1 MSLALRMAAITAV
14 ALLSFATTP
23 TRAQVPGA
31 PPPVVRAQKPVGE
44 TKRVL
49 YYVRHGSAKE
59 LSRALGQIYK
69 GDAEIEAVSEG
80 NGKCLLIKAT
90 PRTCEEILALLEK
103 VDRPLRVVAIDIWIV
118 ETPDKDEKPDTLIN
132 PRDLT
137 GSTDTVTKKLRD
149 LQNKGT
155 LGSVRHYQMS
165 TAEGRDAR
173 IQLGESKPMVTG
185 STGFGGRGGGT
196 AVSITYRETGVMI
209 NAYPVISES
218 GGIAL
223 DLKIEDSGMRQPNDG
238 PQVGT
243 TDKGAPIRA
252 SVMTVSQVKTLL
264 NVKSGEV
271 TPVTGVKTE
280 GKSKGAQTLILVGAH
295 VVDGTR

>member
-1 MSLALRMAAITAV
+1 M
-14 ALLSFATTP
+14 
-23 TRAQVPGA
+23 
-31 PPPVVRAQKPVGE
+31 
-44 TKRVL
+44 L

-59 LSRALGQIYK
+59 LSHALGQIYK
-69 GDAEIEAVSEG
+69 GDAEIETVTEG

-173 IQLGESKPMVTG
+173 IQLGETKPMVTG
-185 STGFGGRGGGT
+185 STVLATG
-196 AVSITYRETGVMI
+196 VSTRNVTYRNTGVVI
-209 NAYPVISES
+209 SATPVVSES

-223 DLKIEDSGMRQPNDG
+223 DLNIQDSGMRQPDDG

-252 SVMTVSQVKTLL
+252 SVMTVSQVKTLVNL
-264 NVKSGEV
+264 KSGEV

-295 VVDGTR
+295 VVDGAR